1 MCVRV
6 RVCEGECVCAID
18 FLRVKCVCQG
28 DFCVCDRLP
37 ARTVCVYVCV
47 CVCMCLCV
55 CVCVCARLLVC
66 EIGVSS
72 QCAVIC
78 WKDDSFGG

>member
-1 MCVRV
+1 MRKLFSVCLCVRVCVRV

-47 CVCMCLCV
+47 CVYVSLCV
-55 CVCVCARLLVC
+55 CVR
-66 EIGVSS
+66 
-72 QCAVIC
+72 
-78 WKDDSFGG
+78 DF